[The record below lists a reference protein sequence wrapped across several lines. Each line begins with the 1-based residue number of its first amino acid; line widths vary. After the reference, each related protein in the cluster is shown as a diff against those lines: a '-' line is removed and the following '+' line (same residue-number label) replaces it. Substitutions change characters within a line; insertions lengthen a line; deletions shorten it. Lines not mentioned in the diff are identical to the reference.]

1 MGVGPIDAIPKV
13 LEQFGL
19 KKEDIDLW
27 EVGSFAQNLQI
38 SSLTNALLD
47 QRGFCVAIRL
57 LR

>member
-27 EVGSFAQNLQI
+27 EVRGLGQTSDI
-38 SSLTNALLD
+38 SLLTYTFLD
-47 QRGFCVAIRL
+47 Q
-57 LR
+57 